1 MTMDMPGPI
10 ARRTM
15 LIGALAAG
23 LAPRAA
29 IAAPFASSRLTVTV
43 RGSGP
48 DVILIHGLDSSRG
61 VWNGTL
67 PALAGYR
74 SHLVQ
79 IAGFAG
85 APAGGNAKGPIV
97 GALAGEIARYI
108 AEARLIRPAL
118 IGHSM
123 GGTIAM
129 MVAARWPARVG
140 RLMVV
145 DMLPA
150 PAGLFGGDAQGM
162 GPIASRLADL
172 FTATPEGRQSF
183 GSLMR
188 MFGGSGATSDP
199 DVTAGALRELA
210 AIDLT
215 PELPKIVAP
224 MTVAFATPAQGS
236 ALTPAQ
242 VRQNYAT
249 AYRGAKR
256 LTLAPIADSGHMVMF
271 DQPARFNAAVR
282 SFLAAR

>member
-1 MTMDMPGPI
+1 
-10 ARRTM
+10 M
-15 LIGALAAG
+15 LIGALAAA
-23 LAPRAA
+23 LAPRLAV
-29 IAAPFASSRLTVTV
+29 AAPFASSRLTVTV

-67 PALAGYR
+67 PALAGHR
-74 SHLVQ
+74 CHLVQ
-79 IAGFAG
+79 VAGFAG
-85 APAGGNAKGPIV
+85 VPVGGNAKGPIV
-97 GALAGEIARYI
+97 GALATEIARYI

-145 DMLPA
+145 DILPA
-150 PAGLFGGDAQGM
+150 PAG
-162 GPIASRLADL
+162 
-172 FTATPEGRQSF
+172 
-183 GSLMR
+183 

-199 DVTAGALRELA
+199 DVTARALRELA
-210 AIDLT
+210 ATDLT

-224 MTVAFATPAQGS
+224 MTVVFATPLPGG

-242 VRQNYAT
+242 IRQTYTT

-256 LTLAPIADSGHMVMF
+256 LKLAPIAESGHMIMF

>member
-1 MTMDMPGPI
+1 MTMDMPGPV

-15 LIGALAAG
+15 LIGALAAA
-23 LAPRAA
+23 LAPRLAVA
-29 IAAPFASSRLTVTV
+29 VPFASSRLTVAV

-67 PALAGYR
+67 PALAGHR
-74 SHLVQ
+74 CHLVQ
-79 IAGFAG
+79 VGGFAG
-85 APAGGNAKGPIV
+85 VPAGGNAKGPIV
-97 GALAGEIARYI
+97 GALATEIARYI

-140 RLMVV
+140 RLMVI
-145 DMLPA
+145 DILPA
-150 PAGLFGGDAQGM
+150 PAGLFGGDTRA
-162 GPIASRLADL
+162 IAPLADRLTEL
-172 FTATPEGRQSF
+172 FTATPEGRRSF
-183 GSLMR
+183 ESLMR

-199 DVTAGALRELA
+199 DVTARALRELA
-210 AIDLT
+210 ATDLT

-224 MTVAFATPAQGS
+224 TTVVFATPLPGG

-242 VRQNYAT
+242 IRQTYTT
-249 AYRGAKR
+249 AYRGVKR
-256 LTLAPIADSGHMVMF
+256 LTLAPIAESGHMIMF

>member
-1 MTMDMPGPI
+1 MTMHMPGTI
-10 ARRTM
+10 ARRTL

-23 LAPRAA
+23 MAPRLAA
-29 IAAPFASSRLTVTV
+29 AAAFTSSRLTVTV
-43 RGSGP
+43 QGAGP

-74 SHLVQ
+74 CHLVQ

-97 GALAGEIARYI
+97 GSLATEIARYI
-108 AEARLIRPAL
+108 ADSRLIRPAL

-123 GGTIAM
+123 GGTIGL
-129 MVAARWPARVG
+129 MVAARWPARIG

-150 PAGLFGGDAQGM
+150 PAGLLGGDAQGIA
-162 GPIASRLADL
+162 PIAERLTEL
-172 FTATPEGRQSF
+172 FTATPQGRRSF
-183 GSLMR
+183 ESLMR

-199 DVTAGALRELA
+199 DVTARTLRELA
-210 AIDLT
+210 ATDLT
-215 PELPKIVAP
+215 PELPKITAP
-224 MTVAFATPAQGS
+224 TTVAFATPAPGS

-242 VRQNYAT
+242 VRQTYAT
-249 AYRGAKR
+249 AYRGAKQ
-256 LTLAPIADSGHMVMF
+256 LTLTPIADSGHMIMF

-282 SFLAAR
+282 SFLDAR